1 LFLLSVRCPNLF
13 CFKEIRASN
22 RPARLRASGES
33 LIEGRRAPRQIESNR
48 SKRRELPGIFEQA

>member
-1 LFLLSVRCPNLF
+1 VRCPNLF

-22 RPARLRASGES
+22 RSARLRASGES
-33 LIEGRRAPRQIESNR
+33 LIEGRHAPRQIESNR